1 MEFLSQSKQLQGF
14 DPDKANKKNLAK
26 LIAITSGKGGVGK
39 SNFILNLAIAMSIRN
54 KKVLLI
60 DADMNL
66 SNLDILLGVYPQY
79 TLKNLMDDI
88 VEVKDLLIEGPKG
101 VRILPA
107 SSGDYKVQQ
116 NQAALQKVLIQA
128 YRELRSEFDYIL
140 IDTGAGISEYTT
152 EFVYT
157 ADKIIII
164 TTPEPTAITDA
175 YAMIKMLHY
184 HMKAPDIGVVI
195 NMVQSDDEGKTI
207 FDKISQIVQHFLN
220 RQVNYLGCILFDRNL
235 REAVQEQT
243 PLIIK
248 HPRSVASAA
257 IHNMAMTVLKE
268 DRKEKG

>member
-1 MEFLSQSKQLQGF
+1 MEFPNQSQQLQEF
-14 DPDKANKKNLAK
+14 SNTRQKPRLAK
-26 LIAITSGKGGVGK
+26 LMAITSGKGGVGK

-66 SNLDILLGVYPQY
+66 SNLDILIGVYPQY
-79 TLKNLMDDI
+79 TLKNLLDDI
-88 VEVKDLLIEGPKG
+88 VEVKDILIEGPKG
-101 VRILPA
+101 IRILPA
-107 SSGDYKVQQ
+107 TSGDYKVQQ
-116 NQAALQKVLIQA
+116 NTALLQRTLIQA
-128 YRELRSEFDYIL
+128 YRELRSDYDYIL

-157 ADKIIII
+157 SDKIIVI

-184 HMKAPDIGVVI
+184 HMKAPDISVVI
-195 NMVQSDDEGKTI
+195 NMVQSDEEGQNI
-207 FDKISQIVQHFLN
+207 FNKISQIVQHFLN
-220 RQVNYLGCILFDRNL
+220 RQVHYLGCIMQDRNL
-235 REAVQEQT
+235 QESVQEQV

-257 IHNMAMTVLKE
+257 IHNIAMGFLRE
-268 DRKEKG
+268 DKQGQT